1 MKGRRYTKVN
11 LWKRQQNE
19 NLRFKRTAKEAGDPM
34 KENTETKRSQLRQE
48 DLKRLQQLRP
58 IDDDF
63 MRCIFRDNKPLA
75 QKVLRI
81 LLQNDNLTVLSVET
95 QADMKRLVGARSICL
110 DALAVDDTGKKYDIE
125 IQRANHG
132 AGVHRARYHSSV
144 LDVESLSAGDPFESL
159 PETYVIFIT
168 EHDIFGKG
176 LPFYRVE
183 RINIDL
189 GESFGD
195 GEHILYVNGAYR
207 GQDEIGRLMHDF
219 SCSDPDHMLDADFA
233 EVSKYYKENQ
243 EGVEAM
249 CKIVED
255 IARDAARETAMEIAK
270 NMIELGEVSYEYIA
284 KVTGLPLEEIQK
296 LAGSDIA

>member
-1 MKGRRYTKVN
+1 MSETTEAKH
-11 LWKRQQNE
+11 LRQRQE
-19 NLRFKRTAKEAGDPM
+19 NLDR
-34 KENTETKRSQLRQE
+34 
-48 DLKRLQQLRP
+48 LKLLRP

-110 DALAVDDTGKKYDIE
+110 DALAVDDRGKKYDIE
-125 IQRANHG
+125 IQRADHG

-144 LDVESLSAGDPFESL
+144 LDVESLNAGDPFESL

-195 GEHILYVNGAYR
+195 GAHILYVNGAYR
-207 GQDEIGRLMHDF
+207 GEDEIGRLMHDF
-219 SCSDPDHMLDADFA
+219 SCPDPDHMLDEDFA
-233 EVSKYYKENQ
+233 KVSKYYKENQ

-249 CKIVED
+249 CKVIED
-255 IARDAARETAMEIAK
+255 MLKENSLERSREIAK
-270 NMIELGEVSYEYIA
+270 NLIEAGISYEQIA
-284 KVTGLPLEEIQK
+284 KATGLSLEEVQN
-296 LAGSDIA
+296 LAINDIA